1 MDINLESP
9 SNLSSFNNKIFTVN
23 PIILFII
30 SAVVIIY
37 FILFSSLGSSNNS
50 IENVGNDKSNSKIFL
65 ETILWSIFIILIL
78 LNGLYYLFDI
88 DLMATMKNM
97 FKNESNIDIYVD
109 TNNNNNDFVR
119 HQPLTKSEV
128 YHIPDN
134 KYTYNDAKA
143 LCKANGARL
152 ATYKEVE
159 AAYRNGGDWCG
170 YGWSDNQMALYPTQY
185 DKWLNL
191 QKIENHENDCGR
203 PGVNG
208 GYIDNENVKF
218 GVNCYG
224 RKPGITPEE
233 REKMRDTPLYPLT
246 QKEINFNKRVDYWK
260 EKLPEIL
267 YAPFNNSNW
276 NML

>member
-1 MDINLESP
+1 MDINLESTQ
-9 SNLSSFNNKIFTVN
+9 NLSSFNNKIFNIN
-23 PIILFII
+23 PIILLII
-30 SAVVIIY
+30 SAVILMY
-37 FILFSSLGSSNNS
+37 FILFSSLG
-50 IENVGNDKSNSKIFL
+50 GNKDGSTADSGEKSVSKVFL
-65 ETILWSIFIILIL
+65 ETILWSVFIILIL

-97 FKNESNIDIYVD
+97 FKKESNIDIYVD
-109 TNNNNNDFVR
+109 NTNDDFVR
-119 HQPLTKSEV
+119 NQPLNKEEV

-143 LCKANGARL
+143 ICKANGARL

-185 DKWLNL
+185 DKWVNL
-191 QKIENHENDCGR
+191 QKIDNHENDCGR

-208 GYIDNENVKF
+208 GYIDNKNVRF

-233 REKMRDTPLYPLT
+233 RQKMSDTPLYPLT

-267 YAPFNNSNW
+267 YSPFNNSNW
-276 NML
+276 NMI